1 MKGGKAPAECCIFV
15 STKVLMFNVS
25 LGFAAF
31 TKAVR
36 RLKECFMA
44 IKVKAMER
52 QLKVG
57 KDAGQYRFMMQ
68 AEIYNTLTAQK
79 VISEASVRSG
89 IAEGA
94 LSAAWDAIGQVVKVW
109 ATEGHSIAIPGLGSM
124 RFGVRATTVDDV
136 SKVSSNLITTRRV
149 IFTPSVEIKDELKST
164 SVNITCYD
172 RDGKIIKRVTSSD
185 PGEIEDPEDP
195 NNSGS
200 ENQNQN
206 QAPTGGVVPGEGD

>member
-1 MKGGKAPAECCIFV
+1 
-15 STKVLMFNVS
+15 
-25 LGFAAF
+25 
-31 TKAVR
+31 
-36 RLKECFMA
+36 MA

-68 AEIYNTLTAQK
+68 TEIYNTLTAQK

-109 ATEGHSIAIPGLGSM
+109 ATEGHSIAIPGLGNM
-124 RFGVRATTVDDV
+124 RFGVRATSVDDV
-136 SKVSSNLITTRRV
+136 NKVSSGLITARRV

-164 SVNITCYD
+164 SINITCFD
-172 RDGKIIKRVTSSD
+172 RDGKIVKRVTSSD
-185 PGEIEDPEDP
+185 PGKIEDPEDP
-195 NNSGS
+195 NNSSS
-200 ENQNQN
+200 ENQNLNNTQPSGN
-206 QAPTGGVVPGEGD
+206 VPGEGDSVKAICPCSSPFVLVPFRTSSPLRCHFD

>member
-1 MKGGKAPAECCIFV
+1 
-15 STKVLMFNVS
+15 
-25 LGFAAF
+25 
-31 TKAVR
+31 
-36 RLKECFMA
+36 MA

-68 AEIYNTLTAQK
+68 TEIYNTLTAQK

-109 ATEGHSIAIPGLGSM
+109 ATEGHSIAIPGLGNM
-124 RFGVRATTVDDV
+124 RFGVRATSVDDV
-136 SKVSSNLITTRRV
+136 NKVSSSLITARRV

-164 SVNITCYD
+164 SINITCFD
-172 RDGKIIKRVTSSD
+172 RDGKIVKRVTSSD
-185 PGEIEDPEDP
+185 PGKIEDPEDP
-195 NNSGS
+195 NNSSS

-206 QAPTGGVVPGEGD
+206 NTQPSGNVPGEGD